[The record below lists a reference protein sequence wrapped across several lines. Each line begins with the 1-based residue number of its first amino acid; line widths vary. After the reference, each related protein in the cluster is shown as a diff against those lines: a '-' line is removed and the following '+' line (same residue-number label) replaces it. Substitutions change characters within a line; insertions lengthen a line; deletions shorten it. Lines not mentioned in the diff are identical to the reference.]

1 MLRKYGSDLGF
12 ANCELRSLA
21 PQLGVRETRRIVGD
35 YKVTERDVLDARDF
49 PDGIG
54 RFVGLMD
61 GFGTLKMSKVCSTSS
76 APYRMLLPRGI
87 ENLLVAGRCVSCDP
101 ESFGALRLMPCCAMT
116 GQAAGTAA
124 ALSVKSGA
132 TPRGLDVAT
141 LRRKLVAAGVRLDRD
156 DA

>member
-1 MLRKYGSDLGF
+1 
-12 ANCELRSLA
+12 
-21 PQLGVRETRRIVGD
+21 
-35 YKVTERDVLDARDF
+35 
-49 PDGIG
+49 
-54 RFVGLMD
+54 MD
-61 GFGTLKMSKVCSTSS
+61 GFGTLKMSKVCPTSS

-116 GQAAGTAA
+116 GQTAGTAA